1 MTKKY
6 AVLGSPISHSLSPKI
21 HNYCFEQLVVD
32 AQYTS
37 HELSDGLADFL
48 SQSPEYLGFSVT
60 MPLKDQ
66 AYQVSDELT
75 ELARVTK
82 SVNTLTK
89 QAGKYKGH
97 NTDVLGIRAA
107 IDLCPAS
114 VAVLGSGATAR
125 SALAAFPDA
134 RKLIHARNAV
144 ASESVSEQFEA
155 EVVSAKE
162 AFDAD
167 VLISTLP
174 KGVLVELSESN
185 PKPNVLLDAVYT
197 NPEIQCQRYVSG
209 IEMLIHQAIFQQRI
223 FALGDE
229 EKPIKNEPELLE
241 GLRKL
246 LSVAK

>member
-6 AVLGSPISHSLSPKI
+6 AVLGSPISHSLSPTI
-21 HNYCFEQLVVD
+21 HNFCFKQLGVD
-32 AQYTS
+32 AEYTS
-37 HELSDGLADFL
+37 HELSDGLAGFL
-48 SQSPEYLGFSVT
+48 SQLPDYQGFSVT

-66 AYQVSDELT
+66 AYQMSDELS
-75 ELARVTK
+75 ELAKLTK
-82 SVNTLTK
+82 SVNTLTNHDG
-89 QAGKYKGH
+89 QYKGH

-107 IDLCPAS
+107 IDYSPAS

-125 SALAAFPDA
+125 SALAAFPKSK
-134 RKLIHARNAV
+134 KLIHARNEI
-144 ASESVSEQFEA
+144 ASQSLSEQFGA
-155 EVVSAKE
+155 EVVTSKE
-162 AFDAD
+162 AFEAE

-174 KGVLVELSESN
+174 KGVLVELSGSN

-209 IEMLIHQAIFQQRI
+209 LEMLIHQAIFQQRI
-223 FALGDE
+223 FLFGDE
-229 EKPIKNEPELLE
+229 DKPIKNEPELLE

>member
-21 HNYCFEQLVVD
+21 HNYCFEQLSVD
-32 AQYTS
+32 ALYTS
-37 HELSDGLADFL
+37 HELSDGLSDFL

-82 SVNTLTK
+82 SVNTLSRND
-89 QAGKYKGH
+89 GKYKGH

-107 IDLCPAS
+107 INYLPES

-125 SALAAFPDA
+125 SALAAFPGA
-134 RKLIHARNAV
+134 RKFIHARNQV
-144 ASESVSEQFEA
+144 ASQSLSEQFEA
-155 EVVSAKE
+155 EVVSAKAAFE
-162 AFDAD
+162 AE

-174 KGVLVELSESN
+174 KGVLIELSASQ

-197 NPEIQCQRYVSG
+197 NPKVQCQRYVTG
-209 IEMLIHQAIFQQRI
+209 LEMLIHQAMFQQRI
-223 FALGDE
+223 FAYGDE
-229 EKPIKNEPELLE
+229 DKPIKNEPELLE